1 MRKGIKN
8 RSRRARRRERL
19 YSLAIDAAWIMLGTS
34 IVWMPILLALITGG
48 LIGALGL

>member
-19 YSLAIDAAWIMLGTS
+19 YSLAVDAAWIMLGTS
-34 IVWMPILLALITGG
+34 IVWMPILLAVITSG